1 MKIYKHKRAFGNTTV
16 FHDACRKGRS
26 FSRKY
31 AELIFSDRDGFQFI
45 AKTRKASSEDF
56 RVDKTLITLGNM

>member
-1 MKIYKHKRAFGNTTV
+1 MKIYKHSARSGNTV
-16 FHDACRKGRS
+16 FHDACRKGRNL
-26 FSRKY
+26 SRKY

-56 RVDKTLITLGNM
+56 RVDKTLIILGNM